1 MKNELI
7 YTYLEGNA
15 TPAEEQEV
23 LSWISESE
31 ANKAEYCE
39 IRALWSVRDRNSIE
53 NDPQR
58 ILRSLKALH
67 ERIEADASAQRPMRR
82 RIVRWAGW
90 SAAAML
96 GVALVVGGY
105 LVGHD
110 MHKSA
115 AESFYTFTNTG
126 RKPESLVL
134 LDGTQVWLA
143 QGSTLSYG
151 KTFGPHDRTVKLD
164 GEAFFDVTS
173 DRDHPFFVKTNTV
186 LVKVVGTSFNVKMYK
201 DTDDTEV
208 VLERGVVKLRFGDN
222 DNMITMQ
229 PGQKIYYSSSSHD
242 ISISE
247 VNVEYLMLLKYG
259 MISMS
264 DVRVGEIIG
273 KVEEIYGVDI
283 ETVTPVDD
291 TRVYNFNFLKSN
303 TLEDVLE
310 IIEKMSGVKCRP
322 ASAAVPK

>member
-7 YTYLEGNA
+7 YKYLEGNA
-15 TPAEEQEV
+15 TPAEEQDV

-31 ANKAEYCE
+31 ANKAEFCE
-39 IRALWSVRDRNSIE
+39 IRALWSVRDRNSVE

-58 ILRSLKALH
+58 ILKSLKALH
-67 ERIEADASAQRPMRR
+67 ARIDADASPHRSKRA
-82 RIVRWAGW
+82 RIIRWAGW

-110 MHKSA
+110 MHKA
-115 AESFYTFTNTG
+115 AMESYYTFTNTG
-126 RKPESLVL
+126 RKPESLRL

-151 KTFGPHDRTVKLD
+151 KTFSPHDRTVKLD
-164 GEAFFDVTS
+164 GEAFFDVAS

-186 LVKVVGTSFNVKMYK
+186 VVKVVGTSFNVKMYK

-208 VLERGVVKLRFGDN
+208 VLERGVVKLQFGDN

-229 PGQKIYYSSSSHD
+229 PGQKIYYSSASHD

-247 VNVEYLMLLKYG
+247 VNVEYLMYIFRGAAPSRCGRALFQRRERVPTFKRQLFPAG
-259 MISMS
+259 HQIISDRES
-264 DVRVGEIIG
+264 IH
-273 KVEEIYGVDI
+273 VDI
-283 ETVTPVDD
+283 RITGNV
-291 TRVYNFNFLKSN
+291 RQWQNKANAQNAMFWSILRS
-303 TLEDVLE
+303 
-310 IIEKMSGVKCRP
+310 
-322 ASAAVPK
+322 

>member
-7 YTYLEGNA
+7 YKYLEGNA
-15 TPAEEQEV
+15 TPAEEQDV

-31 ANKAEYCE
+31 ANKAEFCE
-39 IRALWSVRDRNSIE
+39 IRALWSVRDRNSVE

-58 ILRSLKALH
+58 ILKSLKALH
-67 ERIEADASAQRPMRR
+67 ARIDADASPHRSKRA
-82 RIVRWAGW
+82 RIIRWAGW

-105 LVGHD
+105 LVG
-110 MHKSA
+110 
-115 AESFYTFTNTG
+115 
-126 RKPESLVL
+126 RKPESLRL

-151 KTFGPHDRTVKLD
+151 KTFSPHDRTVKLD
-164 GEAFFDVTS
+164 GEAFFDVAS

-186 LVKVVGTSFNVKMYK
+186 VVKVVGTSFNVKMYK
-201 DTDDTEV
+201 DTDYTEV
-208 VLERGVVKLRFGDN
+208 VLERGVVKLQFGDN

-229 PGQKIYYSSSSHD
+229 PGQKIYYSSASHD

-264 DVRVGEIIG
+264 DVRVAEIIR
-273 KVEEIYGVDI
+273 KVEEIYSVDI
-283 ETVTPVDD
+283 ETVAPLDD
-291 TRVYNFNFLKSN
+291 DRLYNFNFLKSN
-303 TLEDVLE
+303 TLDDVLD

-322 ASAAVPK
+322 APAAVTE